1 MRLKSFEVTGLFG
14 QKSPIV
20 LNFNKD
26 LNIITGR
33 NGSGKT
39 SVLKLIWYM
48 MSGNISLALQEVNF
62 KRSTLITDEY
72 TCTIDKSN
80 RTITLKI
87 KGEEEKYSD
96 EVDGDGDVIW
106 SAEDQVDPKV
116 STIGS
121 SVFLP
126 TFRRIEGGFG
136 LAGNAIRVRKNEIEE
151 SLVLLSKRL
160 TNSLHIFVAALS
172 TSDVEGILMRLHA
185 DLSEQYN
192 KITTKTS
199 KEIISQIKTFELN
212 ETQGSELVLNSI
224 KSKIEGDEAR
234 RLEIF
239 KPIDAVKTLVMKI
252 FKHSGIKI
260 GRGFNF
266 GEAAKAVNSDS
277 LSAGEKQMLSF
288 IAYNAVNSDTV
299 ILIDEPELSLHVDWQ
314 RQLFPIL
321 LGQQASNQFIIATHS
336 PFIYSKYPD
345 KEIQLDLDRGDAEKG
360 IH

>member
-1 MRLKSFEVTGLFG
+1 MRLRSFEVTGLIG
-14 QKSPIV
+14 QKLPIK
-20 LNFNKD
+20 LIFNSD

-39 SVLKLIWYM
+39 SVLKLLWYII
-48 MSGNISLALQEVNF
+48 SGNISLALQEIAF
-62 KRSTLITDEY
+62 KKATLTTDEY
-72 TCTIDKSN
+72 TCTVDKSN
-80 RTITLKI
+80 RAVTLKI
-87 KGEEEKYSD
+87 RDEEERYSD
-96 EVDGDGDVIW
+96 HIDGDGDVVW
-106 SAEDQVDPKV
+106 SVDEQVDPKLSV
-116 STIGS
+116 IGS

-136 LAGNAIRVRKNEIEE
+136 LASNAIRIRKNEIEE
-151 SLVLLSKRL
+151 SLVMLSKRL
-160 TNSLHIFVAALS
+160 TNSSHVFVAALS
-172 TSDVEGILMRLHA
+172 TSDVESILMRLHA

-199 KEIISQIKTFELN
+199 KDIISQIKTFELN
-212 ETQGSELVLNSI
+212 EAKGSELVLNSI
-224 KSKIEGDEAR
+224 KSKIEGDETR

-252 FKHSGIKI
+252 FRHSGIKI

-266 GEAAKAVNSDS
+266 GDAAQAINSDA

-288 IAYNAVNSDTV
+288 IAYNAVNRDTV

-345 KEIQLDLDRGDAEKG
+345 KEIQLDSDRGDTGNEA
-360 IH
+360 H